1 MPLLCAQGWHYHAY
15 NIQSSKYYSEMLSCN
30 FIYTCKYLRQVFNN
44 EGMFTIVYLKILCH
58 DKLVYYKFVSL
69 MSESIPYFLLRSD
82 LNHMK
87 QKDHVLLSK

>member
-1 MPLLCAQGWHYHAY
+1 
-15 NIQSSKYYSEMLSCN
+15 
-30 FIYTCKYLRQVFNN
+30 
-44 EGMFTIVYLKILCH
+44 MFTILYLEILCH

-82 LNHMK
+82 LSRMK